1 MIDTHNGPSPI
12 MTTQTATYLDA
23 ILHLPEGAT
32 LALAEVSWYEYEEL
46 VDELAAER
54 PGVRLFYDR
63 GQLVIMTPSARHELY
78 KELVLR
84 LIHEFAALKG
94 QIVESR
100 GATTYRRAATRQG
113 AEPDTCFYVQ
123 HAQRIIGKPE
133 IDLTTDPPPDV
144 VVEID
149 VHHASTAKMPFYA
162 SLGVP
167 ELWRYDERQ
176 LRIYL
181 LEGKEYVEAPE
192 SATFPDLT
200 ADLLTRLLAQSKTQG
215 QTAALTAL
223 RESLRR

>member
-1 MIDTHNGPSPI
+1 
-12 MTTQTATYLDA
+12 
-23 ILHLPEGAT
+23 
-32 LALAEVSWYEYEEL
+32 
-46 VDELAAER
+46 
-54 PGVRLFYDR
+54 
-63 GQLVIMTPSARHELY
+63 
-78 KELVLR
+78 
-84 LIHEFAALKG
+84 
-94 QIVESR
+94 
-100 GATTYRRAATRQG
+100 
-113 AEPDTCFYVQ
+113 
-123 HAQRIIGKPE
+123 
-133 IDLTTDPPPDV
+133 
-144 VVEID
+144 
-149 VHHASTAKMPFYA
+149 MPFYA